1 MFLTYPALAGGFFTN
16 SHTHTHTHT
25 HTDTCTQI
33 GPHPK
38 QITLYLLPAL
48 SPQHKQG
55 PKSAETVPS
64 HIGHGFRGP

>member
-1 MFLTYPALAGGFFTN
+1 MFLTYPALAGGFFTD
-16 SHTHTHTHT
+16 SHTHT
-25 HTDTCTQI
+25 HTDTHTQI

-64 HIGHGFRGP
+64 DIGHGFRGP